1 MKIFTVNFEQT
12 LKNYIPYQ
20 NSIKEIEGENNK
32 FNTKMLEIS
41 KEIETISN
49 SHSRLLLDDSIK
61 QQNFTRARELQSEG
75 MRLNSEFRQ
84 MMAKRQNEVLENC
97 LREISL
103 IVNEW
108 AEKNNADIV
117 LNNNSIFYTRES
129 LDVTNKIIDTLK
141 DKDLYSEW
149 IDEVVSE

>member
-12 LKNYIPYQ
+12 LKNYTPYQ
-20 NSIKEIEGENNK
+20 NSIKEIEEENNK
-32 FNTKMLEIS
+32 FNTKMMEIS

>member
-20 NSIKEIEGENNK
+20 NSIKEIEEENNK
-32 FNTKMLEIS
+32 FNTKMMEIS

-84 MMAKRQNEVLENC
+84 MMAKKQNEVLENC